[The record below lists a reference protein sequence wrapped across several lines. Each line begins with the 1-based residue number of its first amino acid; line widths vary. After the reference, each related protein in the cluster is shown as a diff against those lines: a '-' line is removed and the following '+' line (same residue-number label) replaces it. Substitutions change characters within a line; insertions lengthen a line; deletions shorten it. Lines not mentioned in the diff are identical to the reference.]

1 MMTHGNPTH
10 KKAMRERI
18 HLEEIM
24 RTIGIIL
31 PLMGLLLLLG
41 LTGCER
47 EITGNVE
54 MADISSTSCFDCHS
68 DSDQDLTVARIQ
80 YENSVHEAGENV
92 NRNHL
97 YGGFYGSCEKCHTNE
112 GFLANLTGGS
122 AGDVSFT
129 AISCFT
135 CHAPHSTGDLGL
147 RIESDV
153 TLANG
158 VAFTLGDGRLCA
170 SCHQSRRNAS
180 TYVTDDLELSTHYGP
195 HYSNQADMLLATNAY
210 EYRDYGYGSSYHEDV
225 PGGCVDCHMST
236 SLHETVGGH
245 SWNMRHRRSETEV
258 FENTFGC
265 NVDACHRGNISSL
278 NRTANSDFDGD
289 GTTEGVQDEIRG
301 LSDSLRTLLVDAGLL
316 KYNTDDSDWKP
327 VDGREVATADS
338 VGALYNW
345 LFVHEDRSHG
355 IHNTEY
361 AVDLLQSSINFLITG
376 SPSGTMEPQGDIARV
391 LSAH

>member
-1 MMTHGNPTH
+1 
-10 KKAMRERI
+10 MRN
-18 HLEEIM
+18 
-24 RTIGIIL
+24 IGIIV
-31 PLMGLLLLLG
+31 PLSVLLLLLG
-41 LTGCER
+41 LAGCER

-68 DSDQDLTVARIQ
+68 DSDHDLTVARSQ
-80 YENSVHEAGENV
+80 YDNSAHAAGENV

-97 YGGFYGSCEKCHTNE
+97 YGAFYGGCEKCHTNE
-112 GFLANLTGGS
+112 GFLADLAGGS

-129 AISCFT
+129 AIGCFT
-135 CHAPHSTGDLGL
+135 CHAPHSTGSLGL
-147 RIESDV
+147 RVENDV
-153 TLANG
+153 TLADG
-158 VAFTLGDGRLCA
+158 TAFTLGSSRLCA

-180 TYVTDDLELSTHYGP
+180 TYVTGDLELSTHYGP
-195 HYSNQADMLLATNAY
+195 HYSCQSDMLLATNAY
-210 EYRDYGYGSSYHEDV
+210 EYSGYDYSSSYHAAVSD
-225 PGGCVDCHMST
+225 GCVACHMST

-245 SWNMRHRRSETEV
+245 SWNMRNEERG

-301 LSDSLRTLLVDAGLL
+301 LSDSLRTLLVNANLLEYVAADDA
-316 KYNTDDSDWKP
+316 YEP

-345 LFVHEDRSHG
+345 LFVHEDGSHG
-355 IHNTEY
+355 IHNTDY
-361 AVDLLQSSINFLITG
+361 AVGLLQSSINFLTTG
-376 SPSGTMEPQGDIARV
+376 SASGVVEPQGDMARV
-391 LSAH
+391 MTAH